1 MEPTPGTLTNYLRE
15 VHQEIRLRTETENLL
30 FPEAAT
36 RYLTELLADIDLTS
50 DVVYCVEDHS
60 QGRGKDAA
68 YRITGFSLLD
78 NSDHEEQ
85 TARARKSRAKSG
97 ETTTEA
103 ENLDLFIFGQDEDQ
117 DPAAGPQTLNTAD
130 LNQLAKLATNFL
142 ARGLR
147 GYLKTEL
154 DSSSLAFE
162 LANKLAHE
170 ESRPIRVR
178 IFILTTKVL
187 GDRVQALAEQTN
199 DQGVVIQY
207 LIWDLK
213 QFHQVAAGGFARQSI
228 EIDFEKD
235 EGLDGPLPCLP
246 MPVENQ
252 DYQSYLAIIPGKV
265 LAKIYLDHGSRL
277 LEQNVRSFLQFGG
290 KTNRGIRDT
299 IRDAPH
305 RFLAYNN
312 GLAATA
318 TRVTLTDLPRGGR
331 ALASIQNLQIVNG
344 GQTTAA
350 IFQSCYKTKA
360 NLDKVFVQLKLTVL
374 HNPDDMSSI
383 VPLISRYANTQNAIS
398 SADLSANSEFN
409 MTLQRIARTTPG
421 PALPGMLGLQYW
433 YFERARGDYKNELAR
448 RFTPKAQKQFTDTN
462 DKKRLLTKE
471 AVAKYDLTWEGHPY
485 IVARGAQKLYE
496 FFTRTREKLPKAEQL
511 PDQVW
516 FQNMVAQAIMF
527 QRAER
532 LYDELYGRGGGYRA
546 LAVCYAVSWLVYLTN
561 DRPLNRARIWR
572 QQGLSEQ
579 LTAALKESVRAANE
593 FLIATAGTRT
603 PREWAVKQ
611 ECWDALKVSRT
622 PAPLLAAAIRA
633 LPDADRA
640 IETAAQPRT
649 EQETERALLQYRQ
662 DALSDLGPAAWRMM
676 ATWGRTIDPLNG
688 KPFLTSR
695 QSEMCDTIARRIE
708 TRRSL
713 ELSEVANGEDVIEV
727 VLATRPDLLADLGED
742 PASPPAGTGENETPV
757 TLADVD
763 ELLAWDRAT
772 RPHRLVPQEVAGLI
786 RLQKLQ
792 QPFNENWQSK
802 VRDYIARAEHYGFRS
817 QELAS

>member
-1 MEPTPGTLTNYLRE
+1 MEPTPASLTTYLRE

-60 QGRGKDAA
+60 QGRGRDA

-85 TARARKSRAKSG
+85 GPRTRKSRTKTN
-97 ETTTEA
+97 ETATEA

-117 DPAAGPQTLNTAD
+117 DPADGPLTLNTAD
-130 LNQLAKLATNFL
+130 LSQLAKLATNFL

-147 GYLKTEL
+147 GYLKAEL

-162 LANKLAHE
+162 LAGKLAHE
-170 ESRPIRVR
+170 ESRPVRVR

-187 GDRVQALAEQTN
+187 GDRVQALAEKTD

-207 LIWDLK
+207 HIWDLNR
-213 QFHQVAAGGFARQSI
+213 FHQVAAGGFARQAI
-228 EIDFEKD
+228 EIDFEHG
-235 EGLDGPLPCLP
+235 EGLGGPLPCLP

-252 DYQSYLAIIPGKV
+252 DYQSYLAIISGEV
-265 LAKIYLDHGSRL
+265 LAKIYLDYGSRL

-290 KTNRGIRDT
+290 KTNWGIRDT

-331 ALASIQNLQIVNG
+331 ALAGIQNLQIVNG

-350 IFQSCYKTKA
+350 IFQSRYKTKA
-360 NLDKVFVQLKLTVL
+360 DLSNVFVQLKLTVL
-374 HNPDDMSSI
+374 HNPDDMTSI

-409 MTLQRIARTTPG
+409 VALQRIARTTPG
-421 PALPGMLGLQYW
+421 PALAGMLGLQYW

-448 RFTPKAQKQFTDTN
+448 RFTPRAQKQFTDAN

-471 AVAKYDLTWEGHPY
+471 AVAKYSLAWEGHPY

-496 FFTRTREKLPKAEQL
+496 FFTRSHEKLPKAEQL
-511 PDQVW
+511 PDQLW
-516 FQNMVAQAIMF
+516 FQNMVAEAIMF

-532 LYDELYGRGGGYRA
+532 LYDEVFGRGGGYRA
-546 LAVCYAVSWLVYLTN
+546 LAVCYAVAWLVFHTD
-561 DRPLNRARIWR
+561 DRPLNRSRIWR

-579 LTAALKESVRAANE
+579 TTTALRETVRAVHE
-593 FLIATAGTRT
+593 FLISTAGTRT

-611 ECWDALKVSRT
+611 ECWDMLKVYRL
-622 PAPLLAAAIRA
+622 PAPLAAAIRDIPA
-633 LPDADRA
+633 ADRA
-640 IETAAQPRT
+640 VEIPALPRT

-662 DALSDLGPAAWRMM
+662 EALRDLGPVAWRTIG
-676 ATWGRTIDPLNG
+676 TWGRTIDPLNG
-688 KPFLTSR
+688 QPFLTPR
-695 QSEMCDTIARRIE
+695 QSEMCDIIARRIE
-708 TRRSL
+708 TSRSMQP
-713 ELSEVANGEDVIEV
+713 SEITNGEEAIEV
-727 VLATRPDLLADLGED
+727 VLATRPDLLADLSED
-742 PASPPAGTGENETPV
+742 LTSPPAGSAENETPV
-757 TLADVD
+757 TLADVA
-763 ELLAWDRAT
+763 ELLAWDRIT
-772 RPHRLVPQEVAGLI
+772 RPRRLFHQEVAGLI
-786 RLQKLQ
+786 RLHKQQ
-792 QPFNENWQSK
+792 QPFTDSWQNK

-817 QELAS
+817 PGEAAG

>member
-1 MEPTPGTLTNYLRE
+1 MEPTPATLTNYLRE
-15 VHQEIRLRTETENLL
+15 VHQEIRLRTEAENLL

-36 RYLTELLADIDLTS
+36 RYLTELLADIDATS

-60 QGRGKDAA
+60 QGRGKEAA

-85 TARARKSRAKSG
+85 AARTRKSKTKTG
-97 ETTTEA
+97 EIATEA

-117 DPAAGPQTLNTAD
+117 DPAAGPQTLNTAE

-162 LANKLAHE
+162 LAGKLAHE

-178 IFILTTKVL
+178 VFILTTKVL
-187 GDRVQALAEQTN
+187 GDRVQALAGHTN

-207 LIWDLK
+207 HIWDLK
-213 QFHQVAAGGFARQSI
+213 SFHQVAAGGFARQSI
-228 EIDFEKD
+228 EIDFEHD
-235 EGLDGPLPCLP
+235 EGLEGPLPCLP

-265 LAKIYLDHGSRL
+265 LAKIYLDYGSRL

-350 IFQSCYKTKA
+350 IFQSCYKTKV

-409 MTLQRIARTTPG
+409 MALQRIARTTPG

-448 RFTPKAQKQFTDTN
+448 RFTPKAQKQFTDAN

-496 FFTRTREKLPKAEQL
+496 FFTRSREKLPKAEQA
-511 PDQVW
+511 PDQLW
-516 FQNMVAQAIMF
+516 FQNMVAEAIMF

-532 LYDELYGRGGGYRA
+532 LYNELFGQGGGYRA
-546 LAVCYAVSWLVYLTN
+546 LAVCYAVAWLVFHTK
-561 DRPLNRARIWR
+561 DRPINRARIWR
-572 QQGLSEQ
+572 QQALSDQ
-579 LTAALKESVRAANE
+579 TTAALRETVRAVHE

-603 PREWAVKQ
+603 PREWAVKP
-611 ECWDALKVSRT
+611 ECWDALKIYRV
-622 PAPLLAAAIRA
+622 PAVMAAAIRDIPA
-633 LPDADRA
+633 ADRA
-640 IETAAQPRT
+640 IETPTPPRT
-649 EQETERALLQYRQ
+649 DQDTERALLQYRQ
-662 DALSDLGPAAWRMM
+662 EALSDLGPAAWRTM
-676 ATWGRTIDPLNG
+676 ATWGRTTDPLNG
-688 KPFLTSR
+688 HSFLTPR
-695 QSEMCDTIARRIE
+695 QSEICDTIARRIE
-708 TRRSL
+708 TRRPM
-713 ELSEVANGEDVIEV
+713 EQSEVANGEDAIEI
-727 VLATRPDLLADLGED
+727 VLATRPDLLADLSED
-742 PASPPAGTGENETPV
+742 PGAPQTGTGENETPV

-763 ELLAWDRAT
+763 ELLAWDRVT
-772 RPHRLVPQEVAGLI
+772 RPHRLFPQEVAGLI
-786 RLQKLQ
+786 RLQKQQ
-792 QPFNENWQSK
+792 QPFTENWQSK
-802 VRDYIARAEHYGFRS
+802 VRDYIARAEHYGFRNPDV
-817 QELAS
+817 AAG

>member
-1 MEPTPGTLTNYLRE
+1 MESTPATLTNYLRE
-15 VHQEIRLRTETENLL
+15 VHQEIRLRTEAENLL

-36 RYLTELLADIDLTS
+36 RYLTELLADIDQAS

-60 QGRGKDAA
+60 QGRGKDA

-85 TARARKSRAKSG
+85 TTRARKSRPKTSEQA
-97 ETTTEA
+97 TEA
-103 ENLDLFIFGQDEDQ
+103 ENLDLFIFGQDEDH
-117 DPAAGPQTLNTAD
+117 DPADGPRTLNTAD
-130 LNQLAKLATNFL
+130 LNHLAKLATNFL

-162 LANKLAHE
+162 LAGKLAHE

-178 IFILTTKVL
+178 IFVLTTKIL
-187 GDRVQALAEQTN
+187 GDRVQAVADKTDDL
-199 DQGVVIQY
+199 GVVIQY
-207 LIWDLK
+207 HIWDLNRF
-213 QFHQVAAGGFARQSI
+213 QQVAAGGFAKQAI
-228 EIDFEKD
+228 EIDFEHG
-235 EGLDGPLPCLP
+235 EGLGGPLPCLP

-252 DYQSYLAIIPGKV
+252 DYQSYLAIISGEV
-265 LAKIYLDHGSRL
+265 LAKIYLDYGPRL

-331 ALASIQNLQIVNG
+331 ALAGIQNLQIVNG

-360 NLDKVFVQLKLTVL
+360 DLSKVFVQLKLTVL
-374 HNPDDMSSI
+374 NNPDDMSSI

-409 MTLQRIARTTPG
+409 IALQRIARTTPA
-421 PALPGMLGLQYW
+421 PALAGMLGLQYW
-433 YFERARGDYKNELAR
+433 YFERARGDYKNELVR
-448 RFTPKAQKQFTDTN
+448 SLTPKAQKKFTDAN

-471 AVAKYDLTWEGHPY
+471 AVAKYDLTWQGHPY
-485 IVARGAQKLYE
+485 IVAKGAQKLYE
-496 FFTRTREKLPKAEQL
+496 FFTRTREKLPKGEQL

-532 LYDELYGRGGGYRA
+532 LYDEVFGRGGGYRA
-546 LAVCYAVSWLVYLTN
+546 LAVCYAVAWLVYHTA

-572 QQGLSEQ
+572 QQSLSEQ
-579 LTAALKESVRAANE
+579 TTAALRETVRAVND

-611 ECWDALKVSRT
+611 ECWDALKACRL
-622 PAPLLAAAIRA
+622 PAQLAVAIRDI
-633 LPDADRA
+633 PTADRA
-640 IETAAQPRT
+640 TEIPAQPRT

-662 DALSDLGPAAWRMM
+662 DALSDLGPIAWRMM

-688 KPFLTSR
+688 RPFLTSR

-708 TRRSL
+708 TRRSM
-713 ELSEVANGEDVIEV
+713 ELSEVANGEDAIEI
-727 VLATRPDLLADLGED
+727 VLATRPDLLADLSED
-742 PASPPAGTGENETPV
+742 PALPPAGSGENETPV

-786 RLQKLQ
+786 RLQKQ
-792 QPFNENWQSK
+792 QQAFTDNWQSK

-817 QELAS
+817 SDEVVG

>member
-1 MEPTPGTLTNYLRE
+1 MEPTPATLTSYLRE

-60 QGRGKDAA
+60 QGRGKDA

-85 TARARKSRAKSG
+85 SPRARKSRTKIS
-97 ETTTEA
+97 ETTVEA
-103 ENLDLFIFGQDEDQ
+103 ENLDLFIFGKDEDQ
-117 DPAAGPQTLNTAD
+117 DPAAGPQTLNTSD
-130 LNQLAKLATNFL
+130 LSQLAKLATNFL

-162 LANKLAHE
+162 LAGKLAQE

-178 IFILTTKVL
+178 IFILTTKIL
-187 GDRVQALAEQTN
+187 GERVQALAEQTN

-207 LIWDLK
+207 HIWDLNR
-213 QFHQVAAGGFARQSI
+213 FHQVAAGGFARQAI
-228 EIDFEKD
+228 EIDFEHG
-235 EGLDGPLPCLP
+235 EGLGGPLPCLP

-252 DYQSYLAIIPGKV
+252 DYQSYLAIIPGEV
-265 LAKIYLDHGSRL
+265 LAKIYLDYGSRL

-318 TRVTLTDLPRGGR
+318 TRVTLTELPHGGR
-331 ALASIQNLQIVNG
+331 ALADIQNLQIVNG

-350 IFQSCYKTKA
+350 IFQSRYKTKVD
-360 NLDKVFVQLKLTVL
+360 LSKVFVQLKLTVL
-374 HNPDDMSSI
+374 RNPDDLSSI

-409 MTLQRIARTTPG
+409 VALQRIARTTPS
-421 PALPGMLGLQYW
+421 PALAGMLGLQYW

-448 RFTPKAQKQFTDTN
+448 RFTPRAQKQFTDAN

-471 AVAKYDLTWEGHPY
+471 AVAKYDLSWEGHPY

-496 FFTRTREKLPKAEQL
+496 FFTRSREKLPKGEQL
-511 PDQVW
+511 PDQLW
-516 FQNMVAQAIMF
+516 FQNMVAEAVVF

-532 LYDELYGRGGGYRA
+532 LYDEVFGRGGGYRA
-546 LAVCYAVSWLVYLTN
+546 LAVCYAVAWLVFLTA

-572 QQGLSEQ
+572 QQGLSDQ
-579 LTAALKESVRAANE
+579 TTTALRETVRAVHD
-593 FLIATAGTRT
+593 FLITTAGTRT
-603 PREWAVKQ
+603 PREWAVRQ
-611 ECWDALKVSRT
+611 ECWDMLRSYQP
-622 PAPLLAAAIRA
+622 PAALAAAIHDIPA
-633 LPDADRA
+633 ADRA
-640 IETAAQPRT
+640 AETSALPRT
-649 EQETERALLQYRQ
+649 EQETERALLRYRQ
-662 DALSDLGPAAWRMM
+662 DALSGLGPVAWHTI
-676 ATWGRTIDPLNG
+676 ATWGRTINPLNEQ
-688 KPFLTSR
+688 PFLTSR
-695 QSEMCDTIARRIE
+695 QSEMCDIIARRIE
-708 TRRSL
+708 TSRSMQP
-713 ELSEVANGEDVIEV
+713 SEIENGEDAIEI
-727 VLATRPDLLADLGED
+727 VLTSRPDLLADLNED
-742 PASPPAGTGENETPV
+742 SVAQPVRSGDEMPV
-757 TLADVD
+757 TLTDV
-763 ELLAWDRAT
+763 EKLLSWDRAT
-772 RPHRLVPQEVAGLI
+772 RPHRLYPQEVAALI
-786 RLQKLQ
+786 RLHKKE
-792 QPFNENWQSK
+792 QPLTDYWKNK
-802 VRDYIARAEHYGFRS
+802 VRYYIARAVHHGFNS
-817 QELAS
+817 SDEAGS

>member
-1 MEPTPGTLTNYLRE
+1 MEPTTTSLTNYLRE

-30 FPEAAT
+30 FAEAAT

-60 QGRGKDAA
+60 QGRSKDA

-85 TARARKSRAKSG
+85 TSRARKSRAKAS
-97 ETTTEA
+97 EAASEA
-103 ENLDLFIFGQDEDQ
+103 ENLDLFIFGMDEDQ
-117 DPAAGPQTLNTAD
+117 DPAEGPGTLNTAD

-154 DSSSLAFE
+154 DSTSLAFE
-162 LANKLAHE
+162 LADKLAHE
-170 ESRPIRVR
+170 ESRPVRVR

-187 GDRVQALAEQTN
+187 GDRVQALNERT
-199 DQGVVIQY
+199 DDKGVVIQY
-207 LIWDLK
+207 HIWDLNR
-213 QFHQVAAGGFARQSI
+213 FHQVAAGGFARQAI
-228 EIDFEKD
+228 EIDFEHGD
-235 EGLDGPLPCLP
+235 GLGGPLPCLP

-252 DYQSYLAIIPGKV
+252 DYQSYLAIIPGDV
-265 LAKIYLDHGSRL
+265 LARIYLDYGSRL

-331 ALASIQNLQIVNG
+331 ALAGIQNLQIVNG

-350 IFQSCYKTKA
+350 IFQSRYKTKA
-360 NLDKVFVQLKLTVL
+360 DLSKVFVQLKLTVL

-409 MTLQRIARTTPG
+409 MALQRIARTTPS

-448 RFTPKAQKQFTDTN
+448 RFTPKAQKQFTDAN

-496 FFTRTREKLPKAEQL
+496 FFTRSREKLSKAEQL
-511 PDQVW
+511 PDQLW
-516 FQNMVAQAIMF
+516 FQNMVAEAIMF

-532 LYDELYGRGGGYRA
+532 LYDEIFGRGGGYRA
-546 LAVCYAVSWLVYLTN
+546 LAVCYAVAWLVYHTA

-572 QQGLSEQ
+572 QQSLSEQ
-579 LTAALKESVRAANE
+579 TTNALREAVRAVHE

-611 ECWDALKVSRT
+611 ECWDALKAYRLS
-622 PAPLLAAAIRA
+622 AQLAAAIRDIPA
-633 LPDADRA
+633 ADRA
-640 IETAAQPRT
+640 AETPAPPRT

-662 DALSDLGPAAWRMM
+662 QALNDLGPVAWRTM
-676 ATWGRTIDPLNG
+676 AAWGRTIDPLNG
-688 KPFLTSR
+688 HSFLTSR
-695 QSEMCDTIARRIE
+695 QSDMCDTIARRIE
-708 TRRSL
+708 TNRSM
-713 ELSEVANGEDVIEV
+713 EPSEIANGEDAIEV
-727 VLATRPDLLADLGED
+727 VLATRPDLLAEINED
-742 PASPPAGTGENETPV
+742 SASVSVGPGENETPL
-757 TLADVD
+757 TLTDVE

-772 RPHRLVPQEVAGLI
+772 KPHRLFPQEVAGLL
-786 RLQKLQ
+786 RLQRQQ
-792 QPFNENWQSK
+792 QPFNDYWQSK
-802 VRDYIARAEHYGFRS
+802 VRDLIARAEHYGFRS
-817 QELAS
+817 